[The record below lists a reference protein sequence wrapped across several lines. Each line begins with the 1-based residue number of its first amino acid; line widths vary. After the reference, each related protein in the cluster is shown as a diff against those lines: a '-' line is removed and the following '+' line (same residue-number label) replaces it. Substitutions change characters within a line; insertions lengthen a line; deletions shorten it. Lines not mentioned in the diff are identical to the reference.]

1 MQEISDDDRQK
12 RLRGERAEQ
21 VAAWYFRLNGFLSIP
36 GFIVHIDSPDAEVRD
51 DSSLRHA
58 RTEADFIGVRFPH
71 SCEIVNSRTLQDDA
85 LVIRIGGDV
94 KVPKPLFV
102 LVEVKAGECK
112 MNGPWS
118 NPMRKN
124 MERVIRRLGF
134 AAQEQQVEGIA
145 QAMYSDARWESQS
158 HILQYICVGMKKDR
172 ALSAKYRHLV
182 QIDWSDIGNFLLER
196 FGSFPEKLPS
206 GHVHEQWPDFGRKYG
221 EWFVCQGSSVA
232 ASDSTKAVKRFIDT
246 GLCIHT
252 KGAGAEFVCV
262 N

>member
-21 VAAWYFRLNGFLSIP
+21 VAAWYFRLNGFFLIS
-36 GFIVHIDSPDAEVRD
+36 GFIVHIDNPDAVEQD
-51 DSSLRHA
+51 DGSLRHA
-58 RTEADFIGVRFPH
+58 RTEADFMGVRFPF
-71 SCEIVNSRTLQDDA
+71 SRENVNDRVMQDDA
-85 LVIRIGGDV
+85 LVTGMGGDA

-118 NPMRKN
+118 NPERKN
-124 MERVIRRLGF
+124 MERAVRRLGF
-134 AAQEQQVEGIA
+134 AAQEQQVDEIA
-145 QAMYSDARWESQS
+145 QAMYSDARWENQT
-158 HILQYICVGMKKDR
+158 HVLQYICVGKKRSR

-182 QIDWSDIGNFLLER
+182 QINWHDIGDFLLKR
-196 FGSFPEKLPS
+196 FSGFPEKLPS

-221 EWFVCQGSSVA
+221 EWFVHEGHPITV
-232 ASDSTKAVKRFIDT
+232 SDSADAVKRFIDT
-246 GLCIHT
+246 GSCIHT
-252 KGAGAEFVCV
+252 KDAGAELVCV